1 MHSKTKATHNHPR
14 DVRVLARISLV
25 EFLQL
30 ARTAHLVRR
39 CCRRELT
46 LVQLMRFEEPLSDGR
61 AHGPIMLE
69 RGYWVEDR
77 LCRVTEVVVDR
88 GVRTRHG
95 VSRWYAWF
103 ESK

>member
-1 MHSKTKATHNHPR
+1 MHGKTKATHNHPR
-14 DVRVLARISLV
+14 NVRILVRISRV

-30 ARTAHLVRR
+30 VRAARLVRR
-39 CCRRELT
+39 CCRGELM

-69 RGYWVEDR
+69 RGYWVEER
-77 LCRVTEVVVDR
+77 LCRVTEVVVDC
-88 GVRTRHG
+88 GVGARRE
-95 VSRWYAWF
+95 VSRWCAWL